1 MTMTTVLTRPRIA
14 VAAAA
19 LVASLPAGASAA
31 PIAHTRGPVQ
41 AIAADGS
48 KVAIA
53 DAGTTGHCPRILLA
67 DARTG
72 RTLALTRDA
81 DPVGSVGL
89 DYCISRGLSVF
100 ASGHVLALANS
111 TVYWSYYD
119 GGNQLSQSIGV
130 ATPGRRPHRIA
141 GIPDETDFDV
151 GPFVGPL
158 FASGTTFAYS
168 IYARDWLPPGC
179 DPTGFDLPHCT
190 GTSEPRRG
198 TVLGPDVHVTLPPAG
213 GLVAGVDSGRIAV
226 ILHDGRVLVTTRT
239 GRGLA
244 VVTPL
249 ASPLAAAI
257 TGRRLAVLTPG
268 RVSVYTVPGGRRLAS
283 WAAPGATSL
292 DAEGRVA
299 VYGTDG
305 RRVVALNLRTGAR
318 RIVVRHRRHDL
329 LAPQI
334 ERGGIFYAYG
344 TTVARI
350 ATRIP

>member
-1 MTMTTVLTRPRIA
+1 MTTVLTRPRIA
-14 VAAAA
+14 IAAAA
-19 LVASLPAGASAA
+19 LVASLPGGASAA
-31 PIAHTRGPVQ
+31 PIAHTRGPVA

-53 DAGTTGHCPRILLA
+53 DASTPFHCQRILLA

-72 RTLALTRDA
+72 RTLALTRDT
-81 DPVGSVGL
+81 DPIGSVGTA
-89 DYCISRGLSVF
+89 YCISRGLSAF
-100 ASGHVLALANS
+100 AFGHPLALAGS
-111 TVYWSYYD
+111 TVYWSFDD
-119 GGNQLSQSIGV
+119 GGNELDQSVGV
-130 ATPGRRPHRIA
+130 ATPGRRAHLLA
-141 GIPDETDFDV
+141 GVAVGSDWDV

-198 TVLGPDVHVTLPPAG
+198 TVQGPSVHVTLPPAG

-226 ILHDGRVLVTTRT
+226 FRHDGRVLVTTRG

-249 ASPLAAAI
+249 ATPLAAAI
-257 TGRRLAVLTPG
+257 TGRRLAVLTRG
-268 RVSVYTVPGGRRLAS
+268 RVSVYTLPGGRRLAS

-318 RIVVRHRRHDL
+318 RLVVRHRRHDL

-334 ERGGIFYAYG
+334 ESGGIFYAYG
-344 TTVARI
+344 RTVARI